1 MAIYFARESIREPSG
16 EEFIGRRSYE
26 SYETYGPCVDCC
38 PAAFTLMPMKQRVL
52 LGMSGGVDSS
62 VAGYLLREQ
71 GYEVV
76 GVTMK
81 VWPQDCISRAE
92 DKCCGPQAVA
102 DARGVAHAL
111 GIPHYV
117 VDEADQ
123 FERLVIDYFASEY
136 QAGRTPNPCVMC
148 NEKLKFGNL
157 WSKARAL
164 GCDYIA
170 TGHYAIIDHVVAA
183 CGDRGRVDSRTA
195 SGATGVIDPGYSYA
209 VLRKSVDRRKDQ
221 SYFLFSLHQPQ
232 LRRALTPL
240 GRMMKPQIREIA
252 RSLGLKVAD
261 KIDSQEICFVPGNDY
276 KAFLRSRL
284 GENEFHRGEIYDVD
298 GNFVGEHDGIELFTI
313 GQRKGLPG
321 GSLRPRY
328 VVDLDPETNRVI
340 VGDADDLVADEFEID
355 RVNWHPVVAMTKA
368 DSASPL
374 DEGEGTEV
382 RGIPSQNRE
391 SREPSPYPLPWE
403 GRGEETPRGQDR
415 GFSFEATVKIRY
427 NHPGTPAT
435 IVLSEDNR
443 ARICLHEPQRAVT
456 PGQAAVIY
464 KDDVVLGGGWICRRE
479 APVLA

>member
-1 MAIYFARESIREPSG
+1 MNK
-16 EEFIGRRSYE
+16 
-26 SYETYGPCVDCC
+26 T
-38 PAAFTLMPMKQRVL
+38 KQRVL

-102 DARGVAHAL
+102 DARSVAHAL

-123 FERLVIDYFASEY
+123 FERVVIDYFASEY

-170 TGHYAIIDHVVAA
+170 TGHYAIIEDVVAA
-183 CGDRGRVDSRTA
+183 GADRGRVGASMQSDSA
-195 SGATGVIDPGYSYA
+195 GVNAPGYSYA
-209 VLRKSVDRRKDQ
+209 VLRKGVDPRKDQ
-221 SYFLFSLHQPQ
+221 SYFLFSLRQPQ

-240 GRMMKPQIREIA
+240 GTMTKSQIREIA
-252 RSLGLKVAD
+252 HSLGLKVAD
-261 KIDSQEICFVPGNDY
+261 KSDSQEICFVPGNDY
-276 KAFLRSRL
+276 KAFLRSHL
-284 GENEFHRGEIYDVD
+284 GEDEFHRGEIYDVD
-298 GNFVGEHDGIELFTI
+298 GNRVGEHDGIELFTI

-321 GSLRPRY
+321 GSPRPRY
-328 VVDLDPETNRVI
+328 VVDLDPATNRVV
-340 VGDADDLVADEFEID
+340 VGDADDLVCEEFEID
-355 RVNWHPVVAMTKA
+355 RVNWHPMACDIAKGVYGG
-368 DSASPL
+368 AS
-374 DEGEGTEV
+374 
-382 RGIPSQNRE
+382 
-391 SREPSPYPLPWE
+391 SREPGVAGAPPSMN
-403 GRGEETPRGQDR
+403 
-415 GFSFEATVKIRY
+415 FKAIVKIRY
-427 NHPGTPAT
+427 NHPGTLAT
-435 IVLSEDNR
+435 VTLLENDR
-443 ARICLHEPQRAVT
+443 AHVRLHEPQRAVT

-464 KDDVVLGGGWICRRE
+464 DGDVVLGGGWICRPEPIKGQRWN
-479 APVLA
+479 ALSSTR

>member
-1 MAIYFARESIREPSG
+1 MNRDR
-16 EEFIGRRSYE
+16 
-26 SYETYGPCVDCC
+26 
-38 PAAFTLMPMKQRVL
+38 KRVL

-71 GYEVV
+71 GYDVI

-102 DARGVAHAL
+102 DARAVAHSL

-123 FERLVIDYFASEY
+123 FERTVIDYFTSEY

-157 WSKARAL
+157 WGKAEAL
-164 GCDYIA
+164 GCDFIA
-170 TGHYAIIDHVVAA
+170 TGHYAIIEHHR
-183 CGDRGRVDSRTA
+183 DR
-195 SGATGVIDPGYSYA
+195 A
-209 VLRKSVDRRKDQ
+209 VLRKGIDPRKDQ
-221 SYFLFSLHQPQ
+221 SYFLFSLRQPQ

-240 GRMMKPQIREIA
+240 GTMRKPEIRKIA

-276 KAFLRSRL
+276 KAFLRSHL
-284 GENEFHRGEIYDVD
+284 GENEFHRGEIYDVE

-321 GSLRPRY
+321 GSAKPRY
-328 VVDLDPETNRVI
+328 VVDLDAETNRVI
-340 VGDADDLVADEFEID
+340 VGDVEDLVCDEFEID
-355 RVNWHPVVAMTKA
+355 RTNWIARELP
-368 DSASPL
+368 
-374 DEGEGTEV
+374 DEDV
-382 RGIPSQNRE
+382 
-391 SREPSPYPLPWE
+391 
-403 GRGEETPRGQDR
+403 D
-415 GFSFEATVKIRY
+415 ATVKIRY
-427 NHPGTPAT
+427 SHPGTPAT
-435 IVLSEDNR
+435 VTSLENHR
-443 ARICLHEPQRAVT
+443 ARIRLHEPQRAIT

-464 KDDVVLGGGWICRRE
+464 DGDVVIGGGWICRGEPPGHFEPARRTE
-479 APVLA
+479 SLVSA

>member
-1 MAIYFARESIREPSG
+1 MK
-16 EEFIGRRSYE
+16 
-26 SYETYGPCVDCC
+26 ET
-38 PAAFTLMPMKQRVL
+38 KQRVL

-123 FERLVIDYFASEY
+123 FERVVIDYFASEY

-164 GCDYIA
+164 GCEYIA
-170 TGHYAIIDHVVAA
+170 TGHYAIIEHVDA
-183 CGDRGRVDSRTA
+183 TA
-195 SGATGVIDPGYSYA
+195 SSREEKCGEGAASTYA
-209 VLRKSVDRRKDQ
+209 VLRKGVDLRKDQ
-221 SYFLFSLHQPQ
+221 SYFLFSLRQPQ
-232 LRRALTPL
+232 LRRALMPL
-240 GRMMKPQIREIA
+240 GRMTKPQIREIA
-252 RSLGLKVAD
+252 HSLGLKVAD

-276 KAFLRSRL
+276 KSFLRSHI
-284 GENEFHRGEIYDVD
+284 GEEEFHRGEIYDVD
-298 GNFVGEHDGIELFTI
+298 GQCLGEHDGIELFTI

-321 GSLRPRY
+321 GSPRPRY
-328 VVDLDPETNRVI
+328 VVDLDPATNRVI
-340 VGDADDLVADEFEID
+340 VGDAGDLICEQFEID
-355 RVNWHPVVAMTKA
+355 RVNWHPAAEGSDPGYSAVAA
-368 DSASPL
+368 GA
-374 DEGEGTEV
+374 
-382 RGIPSQNRE
+382 
-391 SREPSPYPLPWE
+391 
-403 GRGEETPRGQDR
+403 DR
-415 GFSFEATVKIRY
+415 GSFEAVVKIRY
-427 NHPGTPAT
+427 NHAGTLAT
-435 IVLSEDNR
+435 VTPLGNDR
-443 ARICLHEPQRAVT
+443 AHVRLHNPQRAVT

-464 KDDVVLGGGWICRRE
+464 DGDIVLGGGWICRARHPERSE
-479 APVLA
+479 ADSKEPAMVR